1 MLIRNLKSA
10 KFTMMPRNYL
20 FSTEQVNKGKLIKIS
35 LTKTLEDIIKRIDL
49 WKRKLRRGRWIESN

>member
-1 MLIRNLKSA
+1 MQMLIRNLKSA

-49 WKRKLRRGRWIESN
+49 